1 MMAKQS
7 GAHATLKTWLVRATI
22 VIVVGLAIGA
32 TGGVV
37 AVRTSEPGR
46 ANQPDSLRVML
57 DSIAKGTPTTKD
69 SDARTARR
77 ATDSSAAAEREQRFV
92 DSVENAKLPATVP
105 DVIGLEEGVAR
116 TRIAE
121 ARLLVGVVQ
130 LEDSRTAAGTVIR
143 TQPAAGEA
151 LKANA
156 SVDFVL
162 SNGRIP
168 PDNAAHFAS
177 QPVAA
182 PAGAFTFLPSSSP

>member
-1 MMAKQS
+1 MMAKKS
-7 GAHATLKTWLVRATI
+7 IAPATLKTWLVRAAI

-37 AVRTSEPGR
+37 AVRTLEPSR
-46 ANQPDSLRVML
+46 SNQPDSLQLML
-57 DSIAKGTPTTKD
+57 DSIAKGTPAAKV

-77 ATDSSAAAEREQRFV
+77 ATDSSAAANREQRYV

-143 TQPAAGEA
+143 TQPAVGEA

-156 SVDFVL
+156 SVSLVL

-168 PDNAAHFAS
+168 
-177 QPVAA
+177 
-182 PAGAFTFLPSSSP
+182 

>member
-1 MMAKQS
+1 MMAKKS
-7 GAHATLKTWLVRATI
+7 IAPATLKTWLVRAAI
-22 VIVVGLAIGA
+22 VIAVGLAVGA

-37 AVRTSEPGR
+37 AVRTFEPGR
-46 ANQPDSLRVML
+46 SNQPDSLQLML
-57 DSIAKGTPTTKD
+57 DSIAKGIPATKV

-77 ATDSSAAAEREQRFV
+77 ATDSSAAADREQRFV

-130 LEDSRTAAGTVIR
+130 LEDSRTPAGTVIR
-143 TQPAAGEA
+143 TQPAVGEA

-156 SVDFVL
+156 SVSLVL

-168 PDNAAHFAS
+168 P
-177 QPVAA
+177 
-182 PAGAFTFLPSSSP
+182 